1 MSSRYAPLSLPELY
15 ICLRQRL
22 WREFGP
28 GEVLAHCGSDD
39 GVNYLCVALNV
50 EDRTVREDVP
60 TYRSTSE
67 RDAVEALLAHY
78 EREDTG
84 RVFDETDEAEAPA
97 VKTLRDPFPV
107 ARLPEPPLARFVQA
121 LTHCTAPADCA
132 TCYRAHRAALATLD
146 TPLRDAAWTLC
157 VRRAEEVGT
166 RRGMRRWLQ
175 GEIARQDR
183 RETLAARKA
192 VA

>member
-15 ICLRQRL
+15 ICLRKRL

-50 EDRTVREDVP
+50 DDRTVREDVP

-84 RVFDETDEAEAPA
+84 RGFDEAEAPA

-107 ARLPEPPLARFVQA
+107 ARLPAPPLAAFVQA
-121 LTHCTAPADCA
+121 LTHCIAPVDCA
-132 TCYRAHRAALATLD
+132 TCYRAHRAALSTLD
-146 TPLRDAAWTLC
+146 NVLVGAAWTLC

-166 RRGMRRWLQ
+166 KRGMRRWLKQ
-175 GEIARQDR
+175 EIARQDR
-183 RETLAARKA
+183 RATVSARKA